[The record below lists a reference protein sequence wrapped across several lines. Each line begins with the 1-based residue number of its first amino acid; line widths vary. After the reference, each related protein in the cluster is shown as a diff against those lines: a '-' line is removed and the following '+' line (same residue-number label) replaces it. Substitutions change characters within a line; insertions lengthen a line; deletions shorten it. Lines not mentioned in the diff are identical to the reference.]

1 MPQQNEMFI
10 GYSAAFHE
18 FCHHNLSPMLGTL
31 RVRLPSAALVAVC
44 HGNEKFDSLRF
55 ASFAAS
61 STVLAQ
67 VGTLGQ

>member
-1 MPQQNEMFI
+1 MPEENEMSI

-18 FCHHNLSPMLGTL
+18 FCHHNLSPILGTL
-31 RVRLPSAALVAVC
+31 RVRLPSAALVVVS

-55 ASFAAS
+55 ESFAAS

-67 VGTLGQ
+67 VGTLRR